1 MDADRPTMGEIYAG
15 SFNLY
20 TLEDPWKDNAK
31 GISCIPLGKY
41 NVSIDISNRFQRP
54 MPHIL
59 DVPGRDGIRL
69 HAGNK
74 EVDTEGCVLIGLM
87 QTNDSV
93 TYSKAAFK
101 LFYNW
106 LSDALLDGPVECE
119 VTCGE

>member
-1 MDADRPTMGEIYAG
+1 
-15 SFNLY
+15 
-20 TLEDPWKDNAK
+20 
-31 GISCIPLGKY
+31 
-41 NVSIDISNRFQRP
+41 
-54 MPHIL
+54 
-59 DVPGRDGIRL
+59 
-69 HAGNK
+69 
-74 EVDTEGCVLIGLM
+74 M